1 MPSIPRCVYLLCC
14 TLIVSSVLLL
24 TACKQ
29 QSQTPSAA
37 ASALIFNMADMHSG
51 YDNYPKLL
59 HNIDV
64 AAQQKPEAALI
75 FVINGDF
82 FEAGSV
88 VASRSKGMLDMAFLK
103 ALRGRGEV
111 IFNIGNHDFDV
122 LEMND
127 FIQQAQDSG
136 IRVIGTFASQQL
148 QRALPPY
155 TDLSLGERRLRFIGV
170 DTDHHATFPASLR
183 DTLTIP
189 NPLTWLTQHYE
200 ALAADADDTV
210 LLSHAGLQVD
220 KSILAWLAQ
229 QNKTPL
235 YVLGAHDHLSLQ
247 TKVENIPYLH
257 TTFKGQRL
265 VLVAVDATP
274 KTTKMTISTLL
285 TEAEQAVD
293 EAFAALIVEQR
304 AKFLTP
310 SDTQI
315 VGGVAVALT
324 LQEAVDWTLDTM
336 LQFTAA
342 DVALFNHSSFGSG
355 LTTGPLPRY
364 RFDQF
369 MRFENKLMVANVD
382 GTTLNKIL
390 AKANQQALND
400 IEKMSGDF
408 VYANIISPELG
419 KTYRI
424 VTTDWVASPTH
435 QMDYLGV
442 NVDFQAVPNIS
453 IKSLLLQTL
462 AKSDHENANKT
473 SELSHDN

>member
-1 MPSIPRCVYLLCC
+1 
-14 TLIVSSVLLL
+14 
-24 TACKQ
+24 
-29 QSQTPSAA
+29 
-37 ASALIFNMADMHSG
+37 
-51 YDNYPKLL
+51 
-59 HNIDV
+59 
-64 AAQQKPEAALI
+64 LI

-88 VASRSKGMLDMAFLK
+88 VATRSKGMLDMTFLN
-103 ALRGRGEV
+103 ALRSRGEV

-148 QRALPPY
+148 QRALSPY
-155 TDLSLGERRLRFIGV
+155 TDLNLGERRVRFIGV
-170 DTDHHATFPASLR
+170 DTDHPATFPAALR
-183 DTLTIP
+183 DALNIP
-189 NPLTWLTQHYE
+189 NPLTWLAQHYE
-200 ALAADADDTV
+200 PLAADADDTV

-220 KSILAWLAQ
+220 KNILAFLAQ
-229 QNKTPL
+229 QNKAPL

-247 TKVENIPYLH
+247 TRVANIPYLH

-265 VLVAVDATP
+265 VLVAVNAPP
-274 KTTKMTISTLL
+274 KATKMTISSLL
-285 TEAEQAVD
+285 TEAEQGVD

-304 AKFLTP
+304 AEFLTP
-310 SDTQI
+310 SDTEI
-315 VGGVAVALT
+315 VGKVAKELS

-336 LQFTAA
+336 RQFTAA

-355 LTTGPLPRY
+355 LAKGPLPRY

-382 GTTLNKIL
+382 GATLNKIL
-390 AKANQQALND
+390 AKANQQQLTD

-408 VYANIISPELG
+408 VYANIISPDLG

-424 VTTDWVASPTH
+424 VTTDWVARPTH

-442 NVDFQAVPNIS
+442 AVDFQVVPDTS
-453 IKSLLLQTL
+453 IKGLLLHAL
-462 AKSDHENANKT
+462 ATSDLEKVNTAP
-473 SELSHDN
+473 

>member
-1 MPSIPRCVYLLCC
+1 MHLTPPRFYLLCC
-14 TLIVSSVLLL
+14 TLILSSVLLL

-64 AAQQKPEAALI
+64 VAQQKPEAALI

-88 VASRSKGMLDMAFLK
+88 VATRSKGMLDMTFLN
-103 ALRGRGEV
+103 ALRSRGEV

-148 QRALPPY
+148 QRALSPY
-155 TDLSLGERRLRFIGV
+155 TDLNLGERRVRFIGV
-170 DTDHHATFPASLR
+170 DTDHPATFPAALR
-183 DTLTIP
+183 DALNIP
-189 NPLTWLTQHYE
+189 NPLTWLAQHYE
-200 ALAADADDTV
+200 PLAADADDTV

-220 KSILAWLAQ
+220 KNILAFLAQ
-229 QNKTPL
+229 QNKAPL

-247 TKVENIPYLH
+247 TRVANIPYLH

-265 VLVAVDATP
+265 VLVAVNAPP
-274 KTTKMTISTLL
+274 KATKMTISSLL
-285 TEAEQAVD
+285 TEAEQGVD

-304 AKFLTP
+304 AEFLTP
-310 SDTQI
+310 SDTEI
-315 VGGVAVALT
+315 VGKVAKELS

-336 LQFTAA
+336 RQFTAA
-342 DVALFNHSSFGSG
+342 DVALFNHSSF
-355 LTTGPLPRY
+355 
-364 RFDQF
+364 
-369 MRFENKLMVANVD
+369 
-382 GTTLNKIL
+382 
-390 AKANQQALND
+390 
-400 IEKMSGDF
+400 
-408 VYANIISPELG
+408 
-419 KTYRI
+419 
-424 VTTDWVASPTH
+424 
-435 QMDYLGV
+435 
-442 NVDFQAVPNIS
+442 
-453 IKSLLLQTL
+453 
-462 AKSDHENANKT
+462 
-473 SELSHDN
+473 